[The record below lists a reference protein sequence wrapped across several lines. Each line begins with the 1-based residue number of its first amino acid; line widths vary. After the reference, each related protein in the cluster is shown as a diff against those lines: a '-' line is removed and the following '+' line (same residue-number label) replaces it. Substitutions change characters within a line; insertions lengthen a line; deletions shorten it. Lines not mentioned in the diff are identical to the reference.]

1 MINPVKFFK
10 KSPIDKSKDIINY
23 LDEFCELYKKR
34 PIRDNSGGTKFPHM
48 FGLFYILKKLN
59 PKFVIESGVWKG
71 QSTWLIEKTL
81 PKAKIFAIDVKLNK
95 REYISKSKNVVY
107 SNTDFKFLDLG
118 KFNKKKTVVFFDDH
132 QNFFERISQ
141 CYFYGFKNIIFDDN
155 YPPEEGD
162 CYSFK
167 KIFSNTGVSRSF
179 HIKWKLKIL
188 KNILFYFVKKFFL
201 PLKKHEV
208 NLYDFGFSD
217 VKSNKNIELIL
228 KKIIKEYFEFPPIFK
243 KDIIKSNF
251 FKKYKNF
258 FTQKPL
264 LKSNFKNIE
273 KYKLAYKDRNFYN
286 WMTLVKLK

>member
-1 MINPVKFFK
+1 MINPVTFFK

-118 KFNKKKTVVFFDDH
+118 KFDSKDF
-132 QNFFERISQ
+132 
-141 CYFYGFKNIIFDDN
+141 
-155 YPPEEGD
+155 
-162 CYSFK
+162 
-167 KIFSNTGVSRSF
+167 
-179 HIKWKLKIL
+179 
-188 KNILFYFVKKFFL
+188 
-201 PLKKHEV
+201 PLC
-208 NLYDFGFSD
+208 
-217 VKSNKNIELIL
+217 I
-228 KKIIKEYFEFPPIFK
+228 
-243 KDIIKSNF
+243 
-251 FKKYKNF
+251 
-258 FTQKPL
+258 
-264 LKSNFKNIE
+264 
-273 KYKLAYKDRNFYN
+273 
-286 WMTLVKLK
+286 